1 MIKTIPDTGA
11 GRRSQYETEPSLRV
25 HRKPSQEKLNFLPIL
40 PTRRV
45 PTTQPVGQLLGVT
58 IHFGPKLFQRQ
69 PFDPLV
75 PSQPLYQVFWAG
87 DRVVA
92 EEFDDFRHAAQCD
105 RRPAIFPVPN
115 GGGCYAN
122 LCRDIFLVQSK
133 RKTAAAQVV
142 AESDGFFG

>member
-58 IHFGPKLFQRQ
+58 AHFGPKLFQRQ

-75 PSQPLYQVFWAG
+75 PSQPLHQIFGAG
-87 DRVVA
+87 DRIVA
-92 EEFDDFRHAAQCD
+92 EKRNNFRHVTQCN
-105 RRPAIFPVPN
+105 RRPAIFPIPD
-115 GGGCYAN
+115 GGGGNAD
-122 LCRDIFLVQSK
+122 LCRDIFLV
-133 RKTAAAQVV
+133 
-142 AESDGFFG
+142 